1 MDTTFNYFSESFNW
15 ASLVLAL
22 VFFARFS
29 KSNKWLSVY
38 LVILPFLV
46 LWINHDAY
54 QQKNN
59 MYLKHV
65 LAHFEI
71 IIFSIYYYFLFEKLF
86 FKRLVLGLFIGY
98 VIFTIY
104 DTIFF
109 EQFTVYPA
117 NIGFVYS
124 LMVILYSLLF
134 FFEIYEK
141 GEVLYIERHPH
152 FWINSALL
160 IYYSGTLFLGL
171 FVNYLMYKI
180 PREKFFDFDKF
191 FSAMTIVFNV
201 LVCIGLCIEAYQ
213 HRKIKSENPE
223 PTWN

>member
-1 MDTTFNYFSESFNW
+1 
-15 ASLVLAL
+15 VLAL
-22 VFFARFS
+22 IFFARFS
-29 KSNKWLSVY
+29 NSTKWLSVY

-46 LWINHDAY
+46 LWMNHEAY
-54 QQKNN
+54 QHKNN

-71 IIFSIYYYFLFEKLF
+71 SIFSVYFYFLFEKLL

-98 VIFTIY
+98 MIFSVFDTIY
-104 DTIFF
+104 YEPFST
-109 EQFTVYPA
+109 YPS

-124 LMVILYSLLF
+124 LIVILYSLLF

-160 IYYSGTLFLGL
+160 IYYSGTLILGL
-171 FVNYLMYKI
+171 FINYLLYRI
-180 PREKFFDFDKF
+180 PRETFIYLDEF

-201 LVCIGLCIEAYQ
+201 LVCIGLSIEAYQ
-213 HRKIKSENPE
+213 RRKSKLQKPE

>member
-1 MDTTFNYFSESFNW
+1 LGSSFNYFSEAFNW
-15 ASLVLAL
+15 VSLVLAL
-22 VFFARFS
+22 IFFARFS

-38 LVILPFLV
+38 LIILPFLV
-46 LWINHDAY
+46 LWMNHEAY
-54 QQKNN
+54 QLKNN
-59 MYLKHV
+59 MHLKHV

-71 IIFSIYYYFLFEKLF
+71 SIFSLYYYFLFEKLF
-86 FKRLVLGLFIGY
+86 FKRLVLGLFVVYI
-98 VIFTIY
+98 IFSVFDTIY
-104 DTIFF
+104 YEPFST
-109 EQFTVYPA
+109 YPS

-160 IYYSGTLFLGL
+160 IYYSGTLILGL
-171 FVNYLMYKI
+171 FINYLMYRI
-180 PREKFFDFDKF
+180 PREKFFDFDTF

-201 LVCIGLCIEAYQ
+201 LVCIGLSIEAYQ
-213 HRKIKSENPE
+213 NRKIKSEKPE

>member
-1 MDTTFNYFSESFNW
+1 M
-15 ASLVLAL
+15 
-22 VFFARFS
+22 
-29 KSNKWLSVY
+29 
-38 LVILPFLV
+38 
-46 LWINHDAY
+46 H
-54 QQKNN
+54 
-59 MYLKHV
+59 LKHV

-71 IIFSIYYYFLFEKLF
+71 SIFSLYYYFLFEKLF
-86 FKRLVLGLFIGY
+86 FKRLVLGLFVVYI
-98 VIFTIY
+98 IFSVFDTIY
-104 DTIFF
+104 YEPFST
-109 EQFTVYPA
+109 YPS

-160 IYYSGTLFLGL
+160 IYYSGTLILGL
-171 FVNYLMYKI
+171 FINYLMYRI
-180 PREKFFDFDKF
+180 PREKFFDFDTF

-201 LVCIGLCIEAYQ
+201 LVCIGLSIEAYQ
-213 HRKIKSENPE
+213 NRKIKSEKPE

>member
-1 MDTTFNYFSESFNW
+1 
-15 ASLVLAL
+15 
-22 VFFARFS
+22 
-29 KSNKWLSVY
+29 
-38 LVILPFLV
+38 
-46 LWINHDAY
+46 
-54 QQKNN
+54 

-71 IIFSIYYYFLFEKLF
+71 SIFSLYYYFLFERFL
-86 FKRLVLGLFIGY
+86 FKRLVLGFYSGY
-98 VIFTIY
+98 VIFTIF
-104 DTIFF
+104 DTIYYEPFS
-109 EQFTVYPA
+109 TYPS

-124 LMVILYSLLF
+124 LMLILFSLVF

-160 IYYSGTLFLGL
+160 IYYSGTLILGL
-171 FVNYLMYKI
+171 FINFLMYKI
-180 PREKFFDFDKF
+180 PKEKFIYLDEF

-201 LVCIGLCIEAYQ
+201 LVCIGLSIEAYQ
-213 HRKIKSENPE
+213 HKKIKSVNPE

>member
-1 MDTTFNYFSESFNW
+1 LGSLFNYFSESFNW
-15 ASLVLAL
+15 VSLVLAL
-22 VFFARFS
+22 IFFARFS

-46 LWINHDAY
+46 LWMNLEAY
-54 QQKNN
+54 QHKNN

-71 IIFSIYYYFLFEKLF
+71 SIFSLYYYFLFEKLL
-86 FKRLVLGLFIGY
+86 FKRLVLVLFIGY
-98 VIFTIY
+98 VIFAIF
-104 DTIFF
+104 DTTFY
-109 EQFTVYPA
+109 ESFTAYPS

-124 LMVILYSLLF
+124 LLIILFSLLF

-160 IYYSGTLFLGL
+160 IYYSGTLILGL
-171 FVNYLMYKI
+171 FINYLLYRI
-180 PREKFFDFDKF
+180 PREKFIYLDEF

-201 LVCIGLCIEAYQ
+201 LVCIGLSIEAYQ
-213 HRKIKSENPE
+213 NKKNKSENPT

>member
-1 MDTTFNYFSESFNW
+1 M
-15 ASLVLAL
+15 LAL
-22 VFFARFS
+22 IFFARFS
-29 KSNKWLSVY
+29 YSTKWLSVY

-46 LWINHDAY
+46 LWMNHEAY
-54 QQKNN
+54 QLKNN

-71 IIFSIYYYFLFEKLF
+71 STFSLYYYFLFEKLI
-86 FKRLVLGLFIGY
+86 FKRLVLGLFIVY
-98 VIFTIY
+98 VIFSVF
-104 DTIFF
+104 DTIFY
-109 EQFTVYPA
+109 EQFSTYPS

-160 IYYSGTLFLGL
+160 IYYSGTLILGL
-171 FVNYLMYKI
+171 FINYLMYRI
-180 PREKFFDFDKF
+180 PREKFLDLDTF

-201 LVCIGLCIEAYQ
+201 LVCIGLSIEAYQ
-213 HRKIKSENPE
+213 NRKIKSEKSSLA
-223 PTWN
+223 